1 MNMGEQSKKIIPLRS
16 EPVQP
21 ADSEMLVTLTVSQLR
36 QIIADTIASRAGHES
51 LTLID
56 ADTLAEKLSIPV
68 SWVYE
73 QSRQGAI
80 PTHRVGKYIRFDL
93 NEVLESQRKND

>member
-1 MNMGEQSKKIIPLRS
+1 MTEPKKIIQLR
-16 EPVQP
+16 EPVP
-21 ADSEMLVTLTVSQLR
+21 AADDSKMIVTLTVSELR
-36 QIIADTIASRAGHES
+36 QIIADSIASRGGHES

-56 ADTLAEKLSIPV
+56 ADSLAEKLSIPV

-93 NEVLESQRKND
+93 NEVLESQKQNHRPY